1 MSFIDLEETYNRVNR
16 EALWQFLRMCD
27 VDGKLLSG
35 IKSMYV
41 TSLACVRMK
50 WGESE
55 CFRIESGVRTRLFL
69 LPLSLKR
76 VYGWSDERGEIGD
89 GEDGSM
95 VSERGKRME
104 IA

>member
-1 MSFIDLEETYNRVNR
+1 MYVSFIDLEETYNRVNR

-50 WGESE
+50 GGKSE
-55 CFRIESGVRTRLFL
+55 CFRIERD
-69 LPLSLKR
+69 K
-76 VYGWSDERGEIGD
+76 
-89 GEDGSM
+89 
-95 VSERGKRME
+95 SECFRIE
-104 IA
+104 IASSACIWME